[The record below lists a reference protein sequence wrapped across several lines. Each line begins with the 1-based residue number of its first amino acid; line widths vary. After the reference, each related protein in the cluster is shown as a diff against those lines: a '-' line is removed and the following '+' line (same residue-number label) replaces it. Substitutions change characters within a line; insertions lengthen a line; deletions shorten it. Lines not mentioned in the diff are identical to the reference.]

1 MAKTSPN
8 TDSFHFADC
17 FFVDRLS
24 LALLVV
30 SSGLA
35 GMLLARRSGPTV
47 CELSWSYRSFL
58 GEMHG
63 SWEGGNRLPLV
74 RYGPGD
80 GGSEGLAGLA
90 WELNFWE
97 LAPSLPQQTG
107 IDSDP
112 QPPARAT
119 AASHR
124 HCGGVASVC
133 VATSHL

>member
-1 MAKTSPN
+1 MANTSPN

-17 FFVDRLS
+17 FLVDRLS

-47 CELSWSYRSFL
+47 CELSWSYSSFL

-74 RYGPGD
+74 RYG
-80 GGSEGLAGLA
+80 
-90 WELNFWE
+90 
-97 LAPSLPQQTG
+97 Q
-107 IDSDP
+107 
-112 QPPARAT
+112 AT
-119 AASHR
+119 AAVR
-124 HCGGVASVC
+124 G
-133 VATSHL
+133 